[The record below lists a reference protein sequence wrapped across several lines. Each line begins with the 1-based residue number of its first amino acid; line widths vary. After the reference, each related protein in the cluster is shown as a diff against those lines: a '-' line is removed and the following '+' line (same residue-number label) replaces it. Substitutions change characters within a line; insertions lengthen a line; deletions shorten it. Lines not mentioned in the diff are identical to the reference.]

1 MQRTGFSILCFLI
14 FGVSIASTPLQ
25 AQLDTDT
32 AVALSGELN
41 KLGMYELSMYLLNR
55 EMKNNPKGRD
65 KFKVQEAETFFA
77 LNKEAEGMKLLN
89 AISSSSPAYT
99 NSRIVLGKYLW
110 QKGKTKEAAST
121 FEKYFLKVKSNPPKP
136 NDKFGINQFNEAV
149 AYLQDCYKKLGE
161 TQKAVAVMKRLKW
174 IEQKQQ
180 GEDPTVAKFKDIVFS
195 ASIKLDIAEQMK
207 MDGKTGW
214 KSSVES
220 VLAPLDTVL
229 NYNGDPT
236 MATVL
241 AANEKL
247 RACVLLGKL
256 KEAKELIDEY
266 KDMSR
271 SVDKYFQQK
280 NMLYNAPS
288 AKTYLWIAE
297 YYHAMADQE
306 TDKSKR
312 LELNKKALQEFYR
325 VLSSYDIKL
334 CPYIPNAA
342 RGFNKVKAALLK
354 DGVKKIS
361 TNIEIPA
368 DFDMERI
375 EALYAKAQYDQVI
388 PAILKILRT
397 PGGKNK
403 DKTPALLSKLIDSY
417 MHTNKMLEAMTVAGY
432 LVENF
437 PDSPNAPLFL
447 LQIGEIKWK
456 EADKKKGTP
465 EGDQAKKDA
474 LIAYEWYTKNCPTH
488 RYAADICAKIAME
501 YFDKAQAKALAVN
514 KMPNGPEKLAA
525 NLEAR
530 KEFLKVIPKLQ
541 YIVDNYS
548 HTKRG
553 KEAAFIIGNCYS
565 NAFEY
570 LKGSDTF
577 AKYCE
582 LETNNPKKDER
593 LMSRVADAK
602 FRMADNYVKYAELI
616 NKEKIEPLLKEL
628 ENAPEKATTEG
639 EKTKSDIQK
648 EINAKKAE
656 ANKYFN
662 LAITNFKELTE
673 KWMQKGGRLYGL
685 TKPEDKKKVN
695 DLYDKTIAYIP
706 WVYDYTG
713 DIDKTIAAFSEF
725 LKKFPNHK
733 AVPSALK
740 RRAFKYIEKNET
752 EKAAK
757 DFAELTRR
765 FPDKAT
771 EIQPEL
777 AKAMYE
783 TKKYDKSIETVK
795 KMFEGD
801 VSKISVSNLRW
812 IAANLS
818 DCNGKHPKE
827 GAQLALKAAK
837 ILLERLKKPILS
849 DWVRKDKI
857 AELKADSAKREKTLK
872 IIRDQILLMGTTA
885 AYWAEDY
892 KTALAYLNQIL
903 SSKNTPYFYMAH
915 FKRAELYNKL
925 KQYSKAL
932 GDYGEISNAL
942 LSDKKAAPSM
952 RYKTQV
958 LAAMT
963 YVRQGD
969 LKKAIA
975 IVSTAVMSVMIQDA
989 DLAALNKKKVTPA
1002 EKALQDKY
1010 IEDALFL
1017 SAVCQNKLGEKEKAQ
1032 AIVKRY
1038 KQLYP
1043 SGRYKSQ
1050 MSTLPDP
1057 LKAIELIKINI
1068 EE

>member
-25 AQLDTDT
+25 AQIDADT

-41 KLGMYELSMYLLNR
+41 KLGMYELSMYLLDR

-65 KFKVQEAETFFA
+65 KFKVQKAETFFA
-77 LNKEAEGMKLLN
+77 LNKEEDGMKLLN
-89 AISSSSPAYT
+89 AISSASPAYT
-99 NSRIVLGKYLW
+99 NSRIVLGKHLW
-110 QKGKTKEAAST
+110 KLGKNKEAAET
-121 FEKYFLKVKSNPPKP
+121 LEKYFLKVKSNPPKP
-136 NDKFGINQFNEAV
+136 SDKFGVNQFNDAV
-149 AYLQDCYKKLGE
+149 VYLQDCYKKLGE
-161 TQKAVAVMKRLKW
+161 TEKAVAVMKRLKW
-174 IEQKQQ
+174 IEPKQS
-180 GEDPTVAKFKDIVFS
+180 GGDAKVAKFKDIVFS
-195 ASIKLDIAEQMK
+195 ALIKLDIAEQMK
-207 MDGKTGW
+207 LDKKTGW
-214 KSSVES
+214 EKDVKS

-229 NYNGDPT
+229 NDDGDPT
-236 MATVL
+236 LTTIL

-247 RACVLLGKL
+247 RACVLLGDF
-256 KEAKELIDEY
+256 KEAKKIIDDY

-271 SVDKYFQQK
+271 SVDTYYQQK

-297 YYHAMADQE
+297 YYHAMAEQE
-306 TDKSKR
+306 TDKAKR
-312 LELNKKALQEFYR
+312 MELNKKALQEFYR
-325 VLSSYDIKL
+325 VLSTYDIKL

-342 RGFNKVKAALLK
+342 RGFNTVKAALLR

-368 DFDMERI
+368 DFDLERI
-375 EALYAKAQYDQVI
+375 QALYTKGEYDQVI

-403 DKTPALLSKLIDSY
+403 DNTPDLLSKLIDSY
-417 MHTNKMLEAMTVAGY
+417 MHTNKMLEAITVAGY
-432 LVENF
+432 LGESF

-447 LQIGEIKWK
+447 LKIGEIKWK
-456 EADKKKGTP
+456 EAEKKKGTP

-474 LIAYEWYTKNCPTH
+474 LIVYGWYTKDCPTH

-501 YFDKAQAKALAVN
+501 SFNDAQAKAVAVN

-530 KEFLKVIPKLQ
+530 KEFLKVIPKFQ

-582 LETNNPKKDER
+582 LETNNPKKNER

-602 FRMADNYVKYAELI
+602 FRMADNYVKYAESI
-616 NKEKIEPLLKEL
+616 NKDKIDPLLKEL
-628 ENAPEKATTEG
+628 ENAPETATTEG
-639 EKTKSDIQK
+639 EKTKADIQK
-648 EINAKKAE
+648 EIDTYKAE

-662 LAITNFKELTE
+662 LAISNFKELTE

-685 TKPEDKKKVN
+685 TKAEDKKKVKE
-695 DLYDKTIAYIP
+695 LYDKTIAYIP

-725 LKKFPNHK
+725 LKKFPDHK

-740 RRAFKYIEKNET
+740 RRAFKYIEKNDT

-777 AKAMYE
+777 AKAMYQ
-783 TKKYDKSIETVK
+783 TKKYDKSIEAVK

-801 VSKISVSNLRW
+801 VSKISVANLRW
-812 IAANLS
+812 VAANLA

-827 GAQLALKAAK
+827 GAELALKAAK
-837 ILLERLKKPILS
+837 LMLERLKKPVLS

-857 AELKADSAKREKTLK
+857 AELEADAAKRETTLK
-872 IIRDQILLMGTTA
+872 IIKDQVLLMGTTA
-885 AYWAEDY
+885 AYWAENY

-903 SSKNTPYFYMAH
+903 SAKNTPYFYMAH
-915 FKRAELYNKL
+915 FKRAEVYNKL

-932 GDYGEISNAL
+932 KDYGEISNAL
-942 LSDKKAAPSM
+942 LSDKKAKDSL

-958 LAAMT
+958 LVGIT
-963 YVRQGD
+963 YVKQGS
-969 LKKAIA
+969 LGKAVA
-975 IVSTAVMSVMIQDA
+975 AVSGAVMSVMIQDA
-989 DLAALNKKKVTPA
+989 DLAALNKKEVTKE
-1002 EKALQDKY
+1002 EKALQDEY
-1010 IEDALFL
+1010 IEDALFIT
-1017 SAVCQNKLGEKEKAQ
+1017 AVCQNKLGEKEKAQ
-1032 AIVKRY
+1032 QVVERY
-1038 KQLYP
+1038 RRLYP
-1043 SGRYKSQ
+1043 GGRYKSQ
-1050 MSTLPDP
+1050 MSMLPDP
-1057 LKAIELIKINI
+1057 EKAIELIKINI